1 MKVKII
7 HPLLTAG
14 LSLAV
19 FSCTESVSND
29 SDGSQSSQ
37 EKSIITANFGSN
49 IDLENLK
56 NYAGQT
62 KPTYITR
69 DNTSN
74 NPITNSGATLGR
86 VLFYDKNLSV
96 NNTKSCASCHKQ
108 EFAFSD
114 TALVSSGVNGTTG
127 RHSMRLINSRFSDE
141 AKFFWDERA
150 ATLEA
155 QTTRPIQDHAE
166 MGFSGADGDPSIS
179 DLIVKLNGINYYPIL
194 FKTAFGNSEIT
205 EEKIQ
210 KALAQFVRSIQSFD
224 SKFDAG
230 RSNANSDVQNF
241 SNFTTDE
248 NAGKNLFISPPPQ
261 GGAGCAGCHNPPEF
275 SIDPISLNNGII
287 AKVGNED
294 IYDFTNTK
302 SPSLRD
308 VVRSD
313 GTANGPMM
321 HDGSKKSLLDVIN
334 HYNAVPQSSV
344 NAQLDPKLLPLG
356 NPQRLNL
363 TSNQKNQLIAF
374 MKTLAGQ
381 SVYTDGKWSDPF
393 LKR

>member
-1 MKVKII
+1 MKTVKIQLI
-7 HPLLTAG
+7 SILV
-14 LSLAV
+14 LSAAL
-19 FSCTESVSND
+19 FSCADSVSNN
-29 SDGSQSSQ
+29 SDGVLTDP
-37 EKSIITANFGSN
+37 EKSVLTEKFGSN
-49 IDLENLK
+49 IDVEHLK

-62 KPTYITR
+62 KPAYITR

-74 NPITNSGATLGR
+74 NPITNAGATLGR
-86 VLFYDKNLSV
+86 VLFYDKNLSK

-114 TALVSSGVNGTTG
+114 TALVSAGVNGTTG

-141 AKFFWDERA
+141 VKFFWDERA
-150 ATLEA
+150 STLEA

-166 MGFSGADGDPSIS
+166 MGFSGSDGDPSFS
-179 DLIVKLNGINYYPIL
+179 DLITKLNGINYYPIL
-194 FKTAFGNSEIT
+194 FRTVYGNTEIT

-210 KALAQFVRSIQSFD
+210 KALAQFIRSIQSFD
-224 SKFDAG
+224 SKFDIG
-230 RSNANSDVQNF
+230 RASAANDNQNF
-241 SNFTTDE
+241 SNFTAEE
-248 NAGKNLFISPPPQ
+248 NAGKNLFITPPPL

-275 SIDPISLNNGII
+275 SIETISLNNGII
-287 AKVGNED
+287 GKVGNED

-313 GTANGPMM
+313 GTPNGPMM
-321 HDGSKKSLLDVIN
+321 HNGSKKTMLEVIE
-334 HYNAVPQSSV
+334 HYNAIPQSSV
-344 NAQLDPKLLPLG
+344 NAQLDPKLLPFG

-363 TSNQKNQLIAF
+363 TTLKKNQLVAF

-381 SVYTDGKWSDPF
+381 SVYTDEKWSDPF
-393 LKR
+393 VK